1 MSVLHIAKRKTKYL
15 IHNRKRP
22 DLSFVNNS
30 EWSEKPTWYLR
41 NQLSWAVASAT
52 LQLQSLLLVITLQR
66 NAESWTEICASS
78 RIAFSS
84 TSLLIWLLSSINP
97 WSTFHCSFV
106 SNSLSVWRKLS
117 LSSKFSLLPITFALF
132 ADCLEKQGFCIHQF
146 FQLSFVLKSSLCRG
160 CWDNLPHS
168 TCKHKRLL
176 AFALKDLTLV
186 RLISFVCSEIPWDW
200 TK

>member
-1 MSVLHIAKRKTKYL
+1 MRKVKQ
-15 IHNRKRP
+15 K
-22 DLSFVNNS
+22 
-30 EWSEKPTWYLR
+30 
-41 NQLSWAVASAT
+41 SARAIG
-52 LQLQSLLLVITLQR
+52 LLFPQPWSLLL
-66 NAESWTEICASS
+66 
-78 RIAFSS
+78 
-84 TSLLIWLLSSINP
+84 WLLSSINP
-97 WSTFHCSFV
+97 CSTFHCSFV

-160 CWDNLPHS
+160 CWDILAHC

-186 RLISFVCSEIPWDW
+186 RLISSFAVKSLEIEQSNDTQILHNSNANTTWHSPLWMDHRIYLLQLPFLELSW
-200 TK
+200 RFCVQFLITLITFKN